1 MMYAPFSLWAT
12 LYNRRSRNAIA
23 FFSGN
28 KLGLFVL
35 THEMQNAKC
44 RMQNYDLLPFLRSNE
59 SGEPN
64 GVEIFVDLKARGVRG
79 HCPPN

>member
-12 LYNRRSRNAIA
+12 LYNRKSRNAIA

-64 GVEIFVDLKARGVRG
+64 GVAKIAGLKSRGVSG
-79 HCPPN
+79 DSPLN